1 MILLK
6 NWKKQKE
13 KQPKLTEEQ
22 LKELHKLIEE
32 HPHFRNKTLNEVQI
46 YLKIKLEE
54 ESDNNQNI
62 TNKKEIGS
70 SSGKQ
75 KDETNK
81 ENDTDNELEIIE
93 KPIEIINISSDTEEE
108 KRKNKKP
115 PSKKHHK
122 SGRSKST

>member
-1 MILLK
+1 LIVEERNTNEFGPKTIQHSIDNNQQKQAPLTEKEFLPAEKEKMKEK
-6 NWKKQKE
+6 NKQKVVDDTFKELEKQKE

-75 KDETNK
+75 K
-81 ENDTDNELEIIE
+81 
-93 KPIEIINISSDTEEE
+93 
-108 KRKNKKP
+108 
-115 PSKKHHK
+115 
-122 SGRSKST
+122 G